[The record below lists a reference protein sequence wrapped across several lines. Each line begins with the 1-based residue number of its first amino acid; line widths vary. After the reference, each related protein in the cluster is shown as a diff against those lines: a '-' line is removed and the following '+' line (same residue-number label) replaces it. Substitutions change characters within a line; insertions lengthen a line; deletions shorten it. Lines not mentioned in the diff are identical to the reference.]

1 MTTIYLDHAAT
12 TPVHPEVAKSYKN
25 LLETVFGNPSSI
37 HSYGRE
43 ARKWLDIARKTLA
56 QSIQADPSEI
66 IFTSGGTEA
75 DNIAIF
81 GTATAMRDKG
91 NHIITT
97 TIEHHAVLNPCKQL
111 ELLGYDVT
119 YLEGE

>member
-12 TPVHPEVAKSYKN
+12 TPVHPKVAASYIK
-25 LLETVFGNPSSI
+25 LQETVFGNPSSI

-56 QSIQADPSEI
+56 QSIHAEPSEI

-75 DNIAIF
+75 DNIAVL
-81 GTATAMRDKG
+81 GTAVAHERQRQSYYHDK
-91 NHIITT
+91 
-97 TIEHHAVLNPCKQL
+97 
-111 ELLGYDVT
+111 Y
-119 YLEGE
+119 

>member
-12 TPVHPEVAKSYKN
+12 TPVHPTVGATYIKHY
-25 LLETVFGNPSSI
+25 ETVFGNPSSI
-37 HSYGRE
+37 HRFGRD

-56 QSIQADPSEI
+56 QSIHAEPSEI

-81 GTATAMRDKG
+81 GDCYG
-91 NHIITT
+91 NERQREPYYHD
-97 TIEHHAVLNPCKQL
+97 E
-111 ELLGYDVT
+111 Y
-119 YLEGE
+119 